1 MKRSVTKKERG
12 KRNVR
17 PGRRSGR
24 KPRSGWRLICLRGVV
39 AEKLNPEGNWTAWKG
54 LGGVVA
60 EKLDL
65 DGKWD
70 GVVAEKLD
78 LDGKWNA

>member
-1 MKRSVTKKERG
+1 MLER
-12 KRNVR
+12 
-17 PGRRSGR
+17 RRR
-24 KPRSGWRLICLRGVV
+24 
-39 AEKLNPEGNWTAWKG
+39 TAWKG

-78 LDGKWNA
+78 LDVKWNP

>member
-1 MKRSVTKKERG
+1 M
-12 KRNVR
+12 R

-24 KPRSGWRLICLRGVV
+24 KPRSGWRLICLRGVGPPGRV
-39 AEKLNPEGNWTAWKG
+39 W
-54 LGGVVA
+54 GGVVA

-78 LDGKWNA
+78 LDGKWNP